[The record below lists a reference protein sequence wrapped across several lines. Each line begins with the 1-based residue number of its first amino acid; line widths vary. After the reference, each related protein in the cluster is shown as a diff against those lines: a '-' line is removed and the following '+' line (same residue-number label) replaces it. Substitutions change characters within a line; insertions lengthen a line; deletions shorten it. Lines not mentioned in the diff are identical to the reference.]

1 MKNLLYLNSFPVMP
15 KWVVITGI
23 IVIAGLILLFVISHN
38 DNVAERIAS
47 TPNEFVGDAQCKS
60 CHTTEYHQWKESDHY
75 KAMLPAS
82 DSSVM
87 GDFNNAVL
95 VADGVRSTFF
105 KKGNDFFINTQGP
118 SGENI
123 DYKVKYTFGHYP
135 LQQYLVEFPGG
146 RMQVPRVSWDSKD
159 KKWFHQYAGQAIHP
173 SDWLHWGRDA
183 QNWNT
188 MCATCHSTNLQKNYQ
203 VNSDSFQTT
212 YSSVNVSCESCHG
225 AGKHH
230 IDFVNSSGY
239 KKGDSLKGSFIYST
253 RDQLLQINSCA
264 PCHARKTDI
273 SSELYKD
280 GELLD
285 YHIPAIPT
293 IEHFYADGQVKDED
307 YIYTS
312 FMQSKMA
319 HRGVK
324 CSNCHNP
331 HTGKVLFNS
340 NQLCL
345 QCHGDNYNSAA
356 HHFHQ
361 VNTAGADCKSC
372 HMPGTIYMGND
383 LRHDHSFRVPRPD
396 LSVKF
401 GVPNSCNN
409 CHSDKS
415 PAWAASAVMKHYG
428 DNRKYHY
435 SEDLIPGSQL
445 NDRSEAHLLKLLK
458 DTSTPAIIK
467 AAALSYLGSIFTS
480 QSFQAMQGSLNDS
493 SAIVR
498 YHALRSLSNFPAS
511 SWVQFAAPLL
521 SDKVRAV
528 RIAAADLFT
537 GLPASQM
544 PQNFLTAYKLAY
556 TELRN
561 YVHYQADFAEGNLL
575 IADHYLKLQEYPQAE
590 KFYLRGLKKD
600 SLLNYARLNLS
611 ATFSAQ
617 GKNQEALS
625 ILNQAALV
633 APRNERVWFN
643 LGLLN
648 VEMRDTL
655 QALKNFETALKL
667 KSSNPRLYYNYGLLL
682 FQKKN
687 SEKAIDVLKKGVTL
701 NPSDADLNY
710 AIAYVYLQQGKTSDA
725 RPYIITLKNI
735 DPANPGYRELFNL
748 LD

>member
-1 MKNLLYLNSFPVMP
+1 MP
-15 KWVVITGI
+15 KWVVITII
-23 IVIAGLILLFVISHN
+23 IVVIGLVLWLVVPLDSHI
-38 DNVAERIAS
+38 AERIAA
-47 TPNEFVGDAQCKS
+47 TPNEYVGDDQCKR
-60 CHTTEYHQWKESDHY
+60 CHTEEYHQWKESDHY

-82 DSSVM
+82 DSSIV
-87 GDFNNAVL
+87 GDFNNVEF
-95 VADGVRSTFF
+95 VADGVRSRFF
-105 KKGNDFFINTQGP
+105 KIGSEFFINTQGP
-118 SGENI
+118 DGKNR
-123 DYKVKYTFGHYP
+123 DYKVKYSFGHYP

-173 SDWLHWGRDA
+173 ADWLHWGRDA

-188 MCATCHSTNLQKNYQ
+188 MCATCHSTNLQKNY
-203 VNSDSFQTT
+203 STEADSFHTT
-212 YSSVNVSCESCHG
+212 YSSMNVSCESCHG

-230 IDFVNSSGY
+230 IDFINAGEY
-239 KKGDSLKGSFIYST
+239 KKGDSLRGSFIYST
-253 RDQLLQINSCA
+253 RHQLMQVNSCA

-273 SSELYKD
+273 GSELYKD
-280 GELLD
+280 GDLLD

-293 IEHFYADGQVKDED
+293 NEHFYADGQVKDED

-324 CSNCHNP
+324 CSDCHNP
-331 HTGKVLFNS
+331 HTGKVLFQS

-361 VNTAGADCKSC
+361 VNSTGSDCKSC
-372 HMPGTIYMGND
+372 HMPGTVYMGND
-383 LRHDHSFRVPRPD
+383 LRHDHSFRIPRPD
-396 LSVKF
+396 QTVKY
-401 GVPNSCNN
+401 GVPNACNN

-415 PAWAASAVMKHYG
+415 ATWAAAAVMKHFG
-428 DNRKYHY
+428 NERKYHF
-435 SEDLIPGSQL
+435 SDDLVPGSLL
-445 NDRSEAHLLKLLK
+445 NEGSEAHLLKLSR

-467 AAALSYLGSIFTS
+467 ATALSYLGSIFS
-480 QSFQAMQGSLNDS
+480 RASFEAMQAALNDS
-493 SAIVR
+493 NAIVR
-498 YHALRSLSNFPAS
+498 YHALRSLSNFPS
-511 SWVQFAAPLL
+511 NTWVQIVAPLL

-528 RIAAADLFT
+528 RIAAADLYA

-544 PQNFLTAYKLAY
+544 PQNYLTAYRMAF

-561 YVHYQADFAEGNLL
+561 YVHYQADFAEGNVL

-625 ILNQAALV
+625 ILKQAALV
-633 APRNERVWFN
+633 APKNERVWFN

-648 VEMRDTL
+648 VELKDTL
-655 QALKNFETALKL
+655 QAMRNFETAVKL
-667 KSSNPRLYYNYGLLL
+667 KSNNPRLYYNYGLLL
-682 FQKKN
+682 FQAGNTK
-687 SEKAIDVLKKGVTL
+687 KAIEVLQTGVKL
-701 NPSDADLNY
+701 NPMDADLNY
-710 AIAYVYLQQGKTSDA
+710 AIAYVYLQLGKKAEA
-725 RPYIITLKNI
+725 RPYVIALKNI
-735 DPANPGYRELFNL
+735 DPVNPDYLELFNVFNL
-748 LD
+748 